1 MKYQCL
7 YDYEG
12 ELPNCMMVYRSDW
25 SWYSVLHKGSDG
37 LYHDQFHYM
46 GFEDP
51 LSVETM
57 MDMDMIF
64 FHALPDELHTA
75 WKEES

>member
-37 LYHDQFHYM
+37 LYHDHV
-46 GFEDP
+46 GFSKP
-51 LSVETM
+51 LTKIDL